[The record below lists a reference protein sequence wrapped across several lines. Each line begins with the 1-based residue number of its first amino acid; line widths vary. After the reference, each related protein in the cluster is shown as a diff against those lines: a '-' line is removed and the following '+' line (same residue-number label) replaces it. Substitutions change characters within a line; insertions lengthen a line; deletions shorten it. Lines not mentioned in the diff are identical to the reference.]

1 MVGSLGTTSIVV
13 VTAVT
18 LLSPLSGGH
27 VVTAELPAH
36 QIPYVVTLHVL
47 LSFRWLRCD
56 HVTM

>member
-27 VVTAELPAH
+27 VVTGELPAH
-36 QIPYVVTLHVL
+36 QISYVVTVYAPLFPV
-47 LSFRWLRCD
+47 
-56 HVTM
+56 VTL